1 MMSVCIDNASKMA
14 DMVLH
19 ALRTTGNI
27 SVNLSL
33 NIFDKQISPVVLY
46 GSATCA
52 TPKSFNVYLDNQ
64 DEGVMPDWKHP
75 VYYMIS
81 YMNMYPLNMPA
92 VLANWVLEQKG
103 GYLSVWNITPIRKMY
118 FANPLILGIFATLG
132 KTKIIYQRNY
142 IWIMRSAHYISVNMP
157 ATWQYKEN

>member
-1 MMSVCIDNASKMA
+1 MSVRIDKASKMA

-19 ALRTTGNI
+19 ALRTTGKI

-52 TPKSFNVYLDNQ
+52 TPTSFNLYLDNQ
-64 DEGVMPDWKHP
+64 DEGVNARSIASRVLYNILHKHISLKYARR
-75 VYYMIS
+75 VCKLSSGAKRRILVSLKYYFDK
-81 YMNMYPLNMPA
+81 
-92 VLANWVLEQKG
+92 E
-103 GYLSVWNITPIRKMY
+103 MY
-118 FANPLILGIFATLG
+118 FANLLILGIFATLG

-142 IWIMRSAHYISVNMP
+142 I
-157 ATWQYKEN
+157 